1 MQIGDRKM
9 DSGALE
15 PGETLDDDF
24 DMENDFLPEELIWL
38 MDQMLNREVCCSC
51 RCCSFRSRPAGRL
64 ADGLSAVANVV
75 HLSPY

>member
-1 MQIGDRKM
+1 M

-15 PGETLDDDF
+15 PGDTLDDDF

-51 RCCSFRSRPAGRL
+51 RCRSFRSRIVGCL
-64 ADGLSAVANVV
+64 ADGLPAVADTV
-75 HLSPY
+75 HLSPH